1 MTESIYPD
9 LSWWLAM
16 HSRLPLGRRRL
27 LSAGAAAVLAGLAGC
42 GDPMSGSGE
51 SVDPGEPTD
60 QAPAG
65 TGVLVRADTA
75 ALYGADASPG
85 REATER
91 LLAAYGGGAAGAA
104 DDAGL
109 VAEFESRTGLSVAD
123 TDAVVVFA
131 DEPRGEFAAYVVDG
145 EWSEATVA
153 SAMESATGLDYEPR
167 DHEGGTVYEPAGGG
181 PDADFLGDVADGRY
195 AVGSEAAVEAAIETV
210 RADRGSASGAV
221 ADALEDAGVAGDDVP
236 ATSVAAA
243 TDDPRAYLPPEDDE
257 RVPDIASLDVYE
269 LATVGTVAYATDGSS
284 VAVDAELR
292 ADSQSDARKM
302 ADLTVTARSFL
313 RNEAG
318 EAVAAELSNVAVEQ
332 DDDVVAVSYRGDVEG
347 AATLAGYL

>member
-1 MTESIYPD
+1 
-9 LSWWLAM
+9 M
-16 HSRLPLGRRRL
+16 HPTFPLDRRRL
-27 LSAGAAAVLAGLAGC
+27 LSAGAAALLAGLAGC
-42 GDPMSGSGE
+42 NDSE

-75 ALYGADASPG
+75 QLYSDDADASAA
-85 REATER
+85 RAATER
-91 LLAAYGGGAAGAA
+91 LLTAYGGGAAGAA

-109 VAEFESRTGLSVAD
+109 VADFESRTGLSVAEAD
-123 TDAVVVFA
+123 TVVIFA

-153 SAMESATGLDYEPR
+153 DAVESATGLAYEPR
-167 DHEGGTVYEPAGGG
+167 DHEGGTVYEPTDGG
-181 PDADFLGDVADGRY
+181 PEADYLGYVADGRY

-221 ADALEDAGVAGDDVP
+221 ADALEDAEVTGDDAP
-236 ATSVAAA
+236 ATSVVAA
-243 TDDPRAYLPPEDDE
+243 TDDPRAYLPPDDSD

-292 ADSQSDARKM
+292 ADSRSDAREM
-302 ADLTVTARSFL
+302 ADLTVAVRSFL
-313 RNEAG
+313 RNDAED
-318 EAVAAELSNVAVEQ
+318 AVAAELSNIGIDQ
-332 DDDVVAVSYRGDVEG
+332 DDDVVTVSYRGDVEG
-347 AATLAGYL
+347 AAVLAGYL